1 MSGRAA
7 GQPHGSQRPLSH
19 PEDPDLGI
27 RNSADKD
34 KCSGSEQRHR
44 LRMLVMN
51 RHRVEHAARRP
62 NCKASDN
69 LTAWGSE
76 VCPDHPRTKTDEEE
90 KRKAR
95 ELAEKPASL
104 KDSGLAPEAEVTV
117 RGWRLTS
124 PGRGQG
130 GQALPE

>member
-1 MSGRAA
+1 MSAGRLEVLC
-7 GQPHGSQRPLSH
+7 QPHGSQRPLSH
-19 PEDPDLGI
+19 PDLGI

-34 KCSGSEQRHR
+34 KCSGSEQRHG

-51 RHRVEHAARRP
+51 THRVEHAARRP

-95 ELAEKPASL
+95 EVAEKPASL